1 MVNTRGENTKSK
13 YKLYKTITDE
23 TIYCSTR
30 AELCEYCDL
39 SINQIRRL
47 LKNGN
52 NFKYSC
58 KMKPFEITVLGKED
72 QIKRQPIDKTKV
84 PVHKENRIKSF
95 NKKYYVKDGLEYV
108 EFDNKKYLMTLVD

>member
-1 MVNTRGENTKSK
+1 MVTRGLNTLSK

-30 AELCEYCDL
+30 SELCAYTDL
-39 SINQIRRL
+39 SINQVRRL

-58 KMKPFEITVLGKED
+58 KMKPFEITILEKAD
-72 QIKRQPIDKTKV
+72 QLKREPLDKSKV
-84 PVHKENRIKSF
+84 PVHKENKIKSF